1 MANTKKV
8 AAPAANEAVRFSA
21 GAAEILAADAARL
34 AVEDEALAFRDFYQA
49 IVVKHALPLGALLPR
64 GKDEPRRSN
73 EEQAAY
79 DFGVGMFY
87 TYLFGADIAGKIA
100 DRNVKSDVVLP
111 ISQFVGRTGR
121 HYKDQAKRAITQSF
135 GGTPWKEFVSRMLA
149 IEEEEEKAAK
159 VAAGLMTQAEA
170 DAKEKR
176 GTGSKKTERE
186 RVLKMVSDLCTL
198 LRKSADKRDGSV
210 DAKTGAAF
218 ATVLSDQASAHGFK

>member
-34 AVEDEALAFRDFYQA
+34 AVENEALAFRDFYQA

-64 GKDEPRRSN
+64 GKDAPRRSN

-87 TYLFGADIAGKIA
+87 TYLFGADIAAKIA

-135 GGTPWKEFVSRMLA
+135 GGTPWKEFVSRMLE
-149 IEEEEEKAAK
+149 IEEEEAKVAK

-170 DAKEKR
+170 DAPVKR
-176 GTGSKKTERE
+176 GKPSDRPMNDRVRDKVNETIKMLRRE
-186 RVLKMVSDLCTL
+186 PEKM
-198 LRKSADKRDGSV
+198 DGSIDPETAKKFAAYLV
-210 DAKTGAAF
+210 DG
-218 ATVLSDQASAHGFK
+218 LSSFGIK

>member
-64 GKDEPRRSN
+64 GKDAPRRSN

-87 TYLFGADIAGKIA
+87 TYLFGADIAAKIA

-135 GGTPWKEFVSRMLA
+135 GGTPWKEFVSRMLE

-176 GTGSKKTERE
+176 GAGSKKTERE
-186 RVLKMVSDLCTL
+186 RVLIMVSNLCTL
-198 LRKSADKRDGSV
+198 LRKSVDKRDGSV
-210 DAKTGAAF
+210 DAEVGAAF
-218 ATVLSDQASAHGFK
+218 ATVISDQASAHGFK